1 MDFSPATLALA
12 SLIVALAYVAFGLTG
27 FGSTVIALPLLA
39 HAMPLKFAVPLL
51 MLLDLVATVSFGL
64 RIRKGIRFDE
74 LAWLVP
80 FLLGGMAL
88 GLTVLIRVAER
99 PLLAVLGMFVLAYA
113 AYGFARRGAPT
124 RLARAWCAP
133 IGLAGG
139 AFSALFGTG
148 GVLLAVYNAGRLP
161 DKAQLR
167 ATNAAG
173 IMFTSL
179 VRVVLFGATG
189 LLAQENLLLIA
200 GCLVPAMI
208 AGILLGNRLH
218 SVFAPATVVRVL
230 YCFLVVSGATLL
242 LRAWG

>member
-1 MDFSPATLALA
+1 MA
-12 SLIVALAYVAFGLTG
+12 SLIVGFAYVAFGLTG
-27 FGSTVIALPLLA
+27 FGSTVIALPLLVQVL
-39 HAMPLKFAVPLL
+39 PLKFAVPML
-51 MLLDLVATVSFGL
+51 MLLDLVATFGFGL
-64 RIRKGIRFDE
+64 RLRKGIRFDE
-74 LAWLVP
+74 FAWLLP

-88 GLTVLIRVAER
+88 GLTLLIQVPER
-99 PLLAVLGMFVLAYA
+99 PLLAVLGIFVLAYA
-113 AYGFARRGAPT
+113 AYGFARRGSPL

-148 GVLLAVYNAGRLP
+148 GVLLAIYNAGRLR
-161 DKAQLR
+161 DSNQLR

-189 LLAQENLLLIA
+189 LLEQDNLLLMA
-200 GCLVPAMI
+200 ACLVPAML

-218 SVFAPATVVRVL
+218 AVVSAAAAVRAL
-230 YCFLVVSGATLL
+230 YAILIVSGAGLL
-242 LRAWG
+242 LRASG